1 MLPVTVR
8 QNDGPLSRLTPG
20 MPSLVIRR
28 VDALSLGCLPGAR
41 RWRPFVSLAG
51 REFPACCPAQVLYHN
66 CLCFSRIEYWAA
78 RRRAWRNQHTN
89 D

>member
-51 REFPACCPAQVLYHN
+51 RFG
-66 CLCFSRIEYWAA
+66 
-78 RRRAWRNQHTN
+78 
-89 D
+89 